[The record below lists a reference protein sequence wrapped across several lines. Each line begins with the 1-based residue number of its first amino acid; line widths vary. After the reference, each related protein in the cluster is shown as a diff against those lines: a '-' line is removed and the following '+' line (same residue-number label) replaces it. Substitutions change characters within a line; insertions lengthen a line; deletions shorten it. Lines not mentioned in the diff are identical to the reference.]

1 MNVRDHLKNIIEKNI
16 IFYKAKI
23 DIKEVVH
30 IEVNN
35 LNVDN
40 RKSIQF
46 KERKIQTRI
55 KLIKKKIKKYWR
67 QLYYLR

>member
-40 RKSIQF
+40 RKSI
-46 KERKIQTRI
+46 
-55 KLIKKKIKKYWR
+55 
-67 QLYYLR
+67 